1 MVSSRRQFN
10 QQLQRSAI
18 ALALSPWLHAVAAPA
33 EKKRTWAVNPFALGV
48 ASGRPRAD
56 SVVLW
61 TRLLISDEDRAQA
74 GADAL
79 RMQGYKIEV
88 AGDGQAALRD
98 MQEMHFDLVI
108 SDVNMP
114 KVNGFEL
121 LERMRAAGNET
132 PVILLTA
139 RGDRADVAVGF
150 RAGADDYV
158 TKPFGLEELLLRVA
172 ARLKH
177 LAINKSQVLEIG
189 PIRLD
194 EDLHQVTR
202 DDEVIDLSPTEFRLL
217 QELML
222 RGGKVATKGAL
233 LDNVWGITWA
243 TDVTVLDTYISY
255 LRKKLHTDKWQGIK
269 TVRGIGFQIEGNS

>member
-1 MVSSRRQFN
+1 MVQAN
-10 QQLQRSAI
+10 ILVVDDE
-18 ALALSPWLHAVAAPA
+18 P
-33 EKKRTWAVNPFALGV
+33 GV
-48 ASGRPRAD
+48 REM
-56 SVVLW
+56 
-61 TRLLISDEDRAQA
+61 I
-74 GADAL
+74 ADAL
-79 RMQGYKIEV
+79 RMQGYSTSS
-88 AGDGQAALRD
+88 AGDGQLALR
-98 MQEMHFDLVI
+98 EIHEGNFDLVI

-121 LERMRAAGNET
+121 LERMRSMGNET

-177 LAINKSQVLEIG
+177 LSSGSGDVLEVG

-202 DDEVIDLSPTEFRLL
+202 AGELIELSPTEFKLL

-222 RGGKVATKGAL
+222 RHPKVATKGSL
-233 LDNVWGITWA
+233 LDSVWAINWS

-255 LRKKLHTDKWQGIK
+255 LRKKLHTESWQGIK
-269 TVRGIGFQIEGNS
+269 TVRGIGFQIEGDK

>member
-1 MVSSRRQFN
+1 MVKATI
-10 QQLQRSAI
+10 LVVDDE
-18 ALALSPWLHAVAAPA
+18 P
-33 EKKRTWAVNPFALGV
+33 GV
-48 ASGRPRAD
+48 RD
-56 SVVLW
+56 ML
-61 TRLLISDEDRAQA
+61 
-74 GADAL
+74 ADAL
-79 RMQGYKIEV
+79 RMQGYAVEV
-88 AGDGQAALRD
+88 AADGHSGLREIHD
-98 MQEMHFDLVI
+98 GHFDLVI

-114 KVNGFEL
+114 KVSGFEL
-121 LERMRAAGNET
+121 LERMRATGNET

-177 LAINKSQVLEIG
+177 LVSAKGDVLEVG

-202 DDEVIDLSPTEFRLL
+202 DGELIELSPTEFRLL

-222 RGGKVATKGAL
+222 RSPKVATKGSL
-233 LDNVWGITWA
+233 LDSVWAINWS

-255 LRKKLHTDKWQGIK
+255 LRKKLHTESWHGIK
-269 TVRGIGFQIEGNS
+269 TVRGIGFQIEGNK

>member
-1 MVSSRRQFN
+1 MAKANILVVDDE
-10 QQLQRSAI
+10 A
-18 ALALSPWLHAVAAPA
+18 
-33 EKKRTWAVNPFALGV
+33 GV
-48 ASGRPRAD
+48 RD
-56 SVVLW
+56 ML
-61 TRLLISDEDRAQA
+61 
-74 GADAL
+74 ADAL
-79 RMQGYKIEV
+79 RMQQYAV
-88 AGDGQAALRD
+88 ATAADGHAALREIYEGD
-98 MQEMHFDLVI
+98 FDLII

-158 TKPFGLEELLLRVA
+158 TKPFGLEELLLRVE

-177 LAINKSQVLEIG
+177 LLNSQREVLEVG

-194 EDLHQVTR
+194 EDAHQVTV
-202 DDEVIDLSPTEFRLL
+202 DGVAVELSPTEFRLL
-217 QELML
+217 QELMQ
-222 RGGKVATKGAL
+222 RKGRVATKGAL
-233 LDNVWGITWA
+233 LDSVWGINWDT
-243 TDVTVLDTYISY
+243 TVTVLDTYISY

-269 TVRGIGFQIEGNS
+269 TVRGIGFQIEAGE

>member
-1 MVSSRRQFN
+1 M
-10 QQLQRSAI
+10 A
-18 ALALSPWLHAVAAPA
+18 AVTTAP
-33 EKKRTWAVNPFALGV
+33 ELPFSILVVDDEPAVRDML
-48 ASGRPRAD
+48 
-56 SVVLW
+56 
-61 TRLLISDEDRAQA
+61 
-74 GADAL
+74 ADAL